1 LVAGGALLCSCG
13 GPPPPGEPIPVTDTF
28 GGLGDMPG
36 RFGYP
41 RGIDIAPASGLLWV
55 VDKTG
60 RIQGLNPETGRCEVL
75 WTMPER
81 DLGKPVGLTVAPGP
95 DETGQWCEEL
105 LYVADTHYHRVMIYK
120 PPATPVQA
128 RDGEASASRAEPTLV
143 RTIGSYG
150 TGPGQF
156 RYPTDVA
163 VVLGAD
169 RKSIDRIYVSE
180 YGGNDRVNIFDGAGE
195 FVSCFG
201 KFGAGV
207 GEGGQPGSRAVEF
220 DRPQSI
226 SVETVAG
233 KQEVIV
239 VDAHNHRVGRF
250 TPEGELVGWYGGR
263 DRPGDKPG
271 EFRYP
276 YGLAS
281 MGDGTVLVCEFG
293 NNRVQRIDLAT
304 GEGLGTW
311 GRAGRG
317 EGELAAPWAVGI
329 LGRTAYVVDS
339 GNNRVLAF
347 KAPPPRR
354 R

>member
-1 LVAGGALLCSCG
+1 MAASACVVLLAGCG
-13 GPPPPGEPIPVTDTF
+13 GPPPPGKPINALEVL
-28 GGLGDMPG
+28 GGLGDTPG

-41 RGIDIAPASGLLWV
+41 RAMDISPKGIGIAPDTGLLWIA
-55 VDKTG
+55 DKTG
-60 RIQGLNPETGRCEVL
+60 RIQGLDPETGHCDAI
-75 WTMPER
+75 WKMPDR

-95 DETGQWCEEL
+95 DEHGAWCDEL
-105 LYVADTHYHRVMIYK
+105 LYVADTHYNRVMVYK
-120 PPATPVQA
+120 PPAADRHSPQH
-128 RDGEASASRAEPTLV
+128 EPTLV
-143 RTIGSYG
+143 RSFGTYG
-150 TGPGQF
+150 TGPGEF
-156 RYPTDVA
+156 RYPTDI
-163 VVLGAD
+163 VVTLKPGTKA
-169 RKSIDRIYVSE
+169 IDRIYVSE
-180 YGGNDRVNIFDGAGE
+180 YGGNDRINIFDADCK
-195 FVSCFG
+195 FITSFG
-201 KFGAGV
+201 KFGAGHD
-207 GEGGQPGSRAVEF
+207 EQPGSRDVEF

-226 SVETVAG
+226 SIESVAG
-233 KQEVIV
+233 KPELII

-250 TPEGELVGWYGGR
+250 TLDGELVKWYGGR

-281 MGDGTVLVCEFG
+281 LGDGTVMICEFG
-293 NNRVQRIDLAT
+293 NNRVQRFDLAT

-329 LGRTAYVVDS
+329 LGKSAFVLDS

-347 KAPPPRR
+347 SAPRR

>member
-1 LVAGGALLCSCG
+1 
-13 GPPPPGEPIPVTDTF
+13 
-28 GGLGDMPG
+28 MPG

-41 RGIDIAPASGLLWV
+41 RGLAVSPRGVGIAPSTGMLWV

-60 RIQGLNPETGRCEVL
+60 RIQGLNPQTGRCEAI
-75 WTMPER
+75 WRMPER
-81 DLGKPVGLTVAPGP
+81 DLGKPVGLTVAPGV
-95 DETGQWCEEL
+95 DEQGNWCEEL
-105 LYVADTHYHRVMIYK
+105 VYVSDTHYNRVMVYK
-120 PPATPVQA
+120 PPAADRNTP
-128 RDGEASASRAEPTLV
+128 EHEPTFV
-143 RTIGSYG
+143 RSLGSYG

-163 VVLGAD
+163 VTLAPGGRA
-169 RKSIDRIYVSE
+169 IDRIYVSE
-180 YGGNDRVNIFDGAGE
+180 YGGNDRINIFDREGN
-195 FVSCFG
+195 FLSSFG
-201 KFGAGV
+201 RFGAGSD
-207 GEGGQPGSRAVEF
+207 EQPGSRDVQF

-226 SVETVAG
+226 SIETVNG
-233 KQEVIV
+233 QRELVV
-239 VDAHNHRVGRF
+239 VDAHNHRIGRF
-250 TPEGELVGWYGGR
+250 TLDGELIRWYGAR
-263 DRPGDKPG
+263 NRPGDGPG

-281 MGDGTVLVCEFG
+281 LGDGTVMVCEFG

-329 LGRTAYVVDS
+329 LDRTAYVLDS

-347 KAPPPRR
+347 SAPRR